1 MDKKSDGMLQLLQD
15 IKELL
20 LGLAL
25 ILLAI
30 SVLLLGWIL
39 ENTSSLSIIT
49 LADLVG
55 LILLAFGAFH
65 VWNGWTAHTVQE
77 KPAENEPSQGG
88 PHGSGTA

>member
-1 MDKKSDGMLQLLQD
+1 MDKKNDGMLQLLQD

-30 SVLLLGWIL
+30 GVFLLGWIL
-39 ENTSSLSIIT
+39 RDMSSVNADELGG
-49 LADLVG
+49 LAGLV
-55 LILLAFGAFH
+55 LLAFGAFH